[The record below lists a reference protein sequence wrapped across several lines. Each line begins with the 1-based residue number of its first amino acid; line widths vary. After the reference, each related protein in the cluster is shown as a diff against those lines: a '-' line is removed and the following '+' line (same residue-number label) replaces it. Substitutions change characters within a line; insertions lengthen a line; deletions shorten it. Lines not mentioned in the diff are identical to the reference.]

1 MKKILVG
8 FIMDGHGGGV
18 DNYLL
23 NFLKNVNSNDVQI
36 EIKVRMNGYRD
47 QTRRFNV
54 RQAID
59 QQEISSFFDMIK
71 IEE

>member
-36 EIKVRMNGYRD
+36 DFLTNK
-47 QTRRFNV
+47 
-54 RQAID
+54 ID
-59 QQEISSFFDMIK
+59 ARLQKFLSK
-71 IEE
+71 